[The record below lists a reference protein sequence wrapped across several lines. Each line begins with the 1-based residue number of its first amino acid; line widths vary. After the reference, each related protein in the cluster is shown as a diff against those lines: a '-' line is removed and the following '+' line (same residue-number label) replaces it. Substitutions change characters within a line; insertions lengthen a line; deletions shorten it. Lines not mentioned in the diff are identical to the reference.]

1 MSFPVLNGCYPN
13 FEPFHPVYL
22 RLRSNRL
29 WPFLIHSA
37 PSRGLSIPITLPEE
51 QPICRSLACIWT
63 PLYNERQYAPNYHVL
78 ETIARNDNPEIRG
91 ITGMRNYTTQRSR
104 FCKAASALVYL
115 DCIAFDELYL
125 NRYYPL
131 YKIVRTVVLYGGQ
144 EERISEIKVGLL
156 LNQNGKLVLGIE
168 APSLFCRAITNLLD
182 YWN

>member
-1 MSFPVLNGCYPN
+1 
-13 FEPFHPVYL
+13 
-22 RLRSNRL
+22 
-29 WPFLIHSA
+29 
-37 PSRGLSIPITLPEE
+37 
-51 QPICRSLACIWT
+51 
-63 PLYNERQYAPNYHVL
+63 
-78 ETIARNDNPEIRG
+78 
-91 ITGMRNYTTQRSR
+91 MRNYTTQRSR
-104 FCKAASALVYL
+104 FCKAASALADL

-144 EERISEIKVGLL
+144 EERISEIKVGFL